1 MAHITGGGLVENLE
15 RFLDTKGADL
25 AIPEWTL
32 GAIPKVL
39 KHVDAADR
47 LNTFNMG
54 YGWVVIVPA
63 EQRDAAMAVGLKG
76 RLLGTIT
83 ARHGVRVKVG

>member
-15 RFLDTKGADL
+15 RFLGTKGADL

-63 EQRDAAMAVGLKG
+63 GQKDTALACGLKG
-76 RLLGTIT
+76 QLLGTIT
-83 ARHGVRVKVG
+83 AEHGVKVKVG

>member
-1 MAHITGGGLVENLE
+1 MALITGGGLVEYLE
-15 RFLDTKGADL
+15 RFLGTKGADL

-54 YGWVVIVPA
+54 FGWVVIVPA
-63 EQRDAAMAVGLKG
+63 VQKDAALACGLKG
-76 RLLGTIT
+76 ALLGTIT
-83 ARHGVRVKVG
+83 ADHGVKVKVG